1 MCGDGRSPH
10 PAHPTPRGGTDPG
23 AFLEAVCAVTRSGLG
38 GGPLSLGVEGGSVF
52 LLNEG

>member
-38 GGPLSLGVEGGSVF
+38 GDPFHWVSREALFSC
-52 LLNEG
+52 